1 MIRSAKPESDNSL
14 YNALMKIYLV
24 GGAVRDR
31 LLGIPVTDRDWVVVG
46 GAGVDL
52 KKRGFHQVGKE
63 FPVYLHPESKEQY
76 ALARRERKIAPG
88 HTGFSFDTGPEV
100 TLAEDLARRD
110 LTVNA
115 MAETEDGE
123 LIDPHGGREDLD
135 SRVLRH
141 VSSAF
146 REDPLRVLRV
156 ARFAARFKHLG
167 FRVAPE
173 TLEMM
178 RQMVAR
184 GELAELTRERVWQE
198 LELALGSESPA
209 EFLRVLHDCGAL
221 QVILPE
227 VDRLFG
233 VPQPAKHHPEI
244 DTGVHTLMCMQA
256 AARLSDDPIVRYAVL
271 LHDVGKG
278 VTDPDKW
285 PSHHGHDELGV
296 PLVKDI
302 SRRLGVPNEYARTA
316 ELVCKYHTLHHRVRS
331 LRPATVL
338 RLLSG
343 LDAIRRPRRFE
354 RFLTACLADA
364 RGRTG
369 FEDCEYPQNE
379 YLEHILAAVKKVD
392 AGKLVLEQPDANAG
406 ELIARGRIDAIREAQ
421 AAY

>member
-1 MIRSAKPESDNSL
+1 
-14 YNALMKIYLV
+14 MKIYLV

-31 LLGIPVTDRDWVVVG
+31 LLGLPVTEQDWVVVG
-46 GAGVDL
+46 GTGADL
-52 KKRGFHQVGKE
+52 EQQGFRRVGKE
-63 FPVYLHPESKEQY
+63 FPVYLHPKTGEDY

-88 HTGFSFDTGPEV
+88 HTGFAFDTGTEV
-100 TLAEDLARRD
+100 TLDEDLSRRD

-115 MAETEDGE
+115 MAESKDGE
-123 LIDPHGGREDLD
+123 LIDPHGGNQDLE
-135 SRVLRH
+135 RKLLRH
-141 VSSAF
+141 VSPAF

-156 ARFAARFKHLG
+156 ARFAARFAHLG
-167 FRVAPE
+167 FNVAPE
-173 TLEMM
+173 TRQLM
-178 RQMVAR
+178 REMVAR

-198 LELALGSESPA
+198 LELALRTESPA
-209 EFLRVLHDCGAL
+209 EFLRVLRDCGAL

-233 VPQPAKHHPEI
+233 VPQPAKYHPEI
-244 DTGVHTLMCMQA
+244 DTGVHTLMCVQA
-256 AARLSDDPIVRYAVL
+256 AVRLSDDPIVRYAVL

-285 PSHHGHDELGV
+285 PSHHGHDALGV

-302 SRRLGVPNEYARTA
+302 TQRLGVPGEYARTA

-331 LRPATVL
+331 LRPATIL

-343 LDAIRRPRRFE
+343 LDAIRRPQGFE
-354 RFLTACLADA
+354 RFLTSCLADA

-379 YLEHILAAVKKVD
+379 YLVHMLEAVKSVD
-392 AGKLVLEQPDANAG
+392 AGKLVKESPGVNAG
-406 ELIARGRIDAIREAQ
+406 QLVARRQISAIRQAQ
-421 AAY
+421 AELVH

>member
-1 MIRSAKPESDNSL
+1 
-14 YNALMKIYLV
+14 MKIYLV

-31 LLGIPVTDRDWVVVG
+31 LLGLPVTERDWVVVG
-46 GAGVDL
+46 GTGADL
-52 KKRGFHQVGKE
+52 EQQGFRRVGKE
-63 FPVYLHPESKEQY
+63 FPVYLHPKTGEDY

-88 HTGFSFDTGPEV
+88 HTGFAFDTGTEV
-100 TLAEDLARRD
+100 TLEEDLSRRD

-115 MAETEDGE
+115 MAESKDGE
-123 LIDPHGGREDLD
+123 LIDPHGGNQDLE
-135 SRVLRH
+135 RKLLRH
-141 VSSAF
+141 VSPAF

-156 ARFAARFKHLG
+156 ARFAARFAHLG
-167 FRVAPE
+167 FNVAPE
-173 TLEMM
+173 TRQLM
-178 RQMVAR
+178 REMVAR

-198 LELALGSESPA
+198 LELALRTESPA
-209 EFLRVLHDCGAL
+209 EFLRVLRDCGAL

-233 VPQPAKHHPEI
+233 VPQPAKYHPEI
-244 DTGVHTLMCMQA
+244 DTGVHTLMCVQA
-256 AARLSDDPIVRYAVL
+256 AVRLSDDPIVRYAVL

-285 PSHHGHDELGV
+285 PSHHGHDALGV

-302 SRRLGVPNEYARTA
+302 TQRLGVPGEYARTA

-331 LRPATVL
+331 LRPATIL

-343 LDAIRRPRRFE
+343 LDAIRRPQGFE
-354 RFLTACLADA
+354 RFLTSCLADA

-379 YLEHILAAVKKVD
+379 FLVHMLEAVKSVD
-392 AGKLVLEQPDANAG
+392 AGKLVKESPGVNAG
-406 ELIARGRIDAIREAQ
+406 QLVARRQISAIRQ
-421 AAY
+421 ARLNSFID